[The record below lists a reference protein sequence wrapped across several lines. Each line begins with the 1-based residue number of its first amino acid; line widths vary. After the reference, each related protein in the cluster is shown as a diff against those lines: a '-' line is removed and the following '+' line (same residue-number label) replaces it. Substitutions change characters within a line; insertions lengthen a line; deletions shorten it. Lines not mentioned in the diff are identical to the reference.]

1 MRHLGTTIAAL
12 SAANVWSL
20 KRPIERIFVRVES
33 GCLTHRQQ
41 SGRYPRQS
49 D

>member
-12 SAANVWSL
+12 SAANVWSI
-20 KRPIERIFVRVES
+20 KRPSERSLMRVES

>member
-12 SAANVWSL
+12 SAANVWSV
-20 KRPIERIFVRVES
+20 KRPIERSFMRVEL
-33 GCLTHRQQ
+33 GCLAHRQQ

>member
-12 SAANVWSL
+12 SAANVRSL
-20 KRPIERIFVRVES
+20 KRPGERSIMSVES

-41 SGRYPRQS
+41 SGRYPRHS
-49 D
+49 E

>member
-1 MRHLGTTIAAL
+1 MRRLGTTIAAL

-20 KRPIERIFVRVES
+20 TRLSERTFMRAKS
-33 GCLTHRQQ
+33 GCLAHQQQ
-41 SGRYPRQS
+41 SGRYPRHS

>member
-12 SAANVWSL
+12 SAADVWSL
-20 KRPIERIFVRVES
+20 MRPIERIFVRVES